1 MKKRML
7 INVADEEESRV
18 AIVEDGILE
27 EFTIETASKEQ
38 NKGNIYNGVIA
49 KVEPS
54 LQAAF
59 VDYGGNRHGFLPIG
73 EVQSRWFN
81 DGGKSAEDRDKRPR
95 IQDVLQRNQRVI
107 VAGREGGARH
117 QGRQPQH
124 LYLPARPLPGA
135 HAGVR
140 DLRRHLAQDRGR
152 GRAQEVEGDR
162 HPARA
167 APGTWA
173 SSCAPPG

>member
-18 AIVEDGILE
+18 AIVEDGTLE

-38 NKGNIYNGVIA
+38 IKGNIYNGVIV

-73 EVQSRWFN
+73 EVHARWFN
-81 DGGKSAEDRDKRPR
+81 DDGKAAEDRERRPR

-107 VAGREGGARH
+107 VQVVKEESGH

-124 LYLPARPLPGA
+124 LYLAAGALPGA
-135 HAGVR
+135 HARLG
-140 DLRRHLAQDRGR
+140 DLRRYLAQNRG
-152 GRAQEVEGDR
+152 
-162 HPARA
+162 
-167 APGTWA
+167 
-173 SSCAPPG
+173 